1 MQPPLP
7 LSALD
12 SPDAPDLLMEQ
23 IGREPL
29 LSAEEE
35 RALAKRC
42 AEGDK
47 DARERMIICNLRLVV
62 SIAKR
67 YRGHGLDLLDLIQE
81 GTLGLMRAVAGFDVT
96 RGHKLST
103 YATWWINQV
112 ITRALADKSRAIRV
126 PVHLHE
132 RAYKITRVQSDLTI
146 ALGRAPSDA
155 ELAEAC
161 GVSTRQLE
169 TAAAASW
176 DIRSLDAPVTA
187 DIRHDGE
194 PLTLLDTLTTDDT
207 PLDEQAASAD
217 RAERIAAALAR
228 LGERERRVLELR
240 YGLGGEQPHTLE
252 QVGHEFGVTRERARQ
267 IEREAIQTLRERAGR
282 LGLVGMLE
290 TA

>member
-1 MQPPLP
+1 MQPAT
-7 LSALD
+7 ALFSD
-12 SPDAPDLLMEQ
+12 ETLDLYLAE
-23 IGREPL
+23 IGQHAL
-29 LSAEEE
+29 LSIDEE
-35 RALAKRC
+35 RRLAERA
-42 AEGDK
+42 AEGDQG
-47 DARERMIICNLRLVV
+47 ARTRLVECNLRLVV

-67 YRGHGLDLLDLIQE
+67 YRGRGLDLLDLIQE

-103 YATWWINQV
+103 YATWWINQA
-112 ITRALADKSRAIRV
+112 IARALADKSRAIRV

-240 YGLGGEQPHTLE
+240 YGLGGGRVHTLE
-252 QVGHEFGVTRERARQ
+252 EAGREFGVTRERARQ
-267 IEREAIQTLRERAGR
+267 IEKDALQALRERAGR
-282 LGLVGMLE
+282 YGLTGLLE

>member
-1 MQPPLP
+1 MQPAT
-7 LSALD
+7 ALFCD
-12 SPDAPDLLMEQ
+12 ETLDLYLAE
-23 IGREPL
+23 IGQHPL
-29 LSAEEE
+29 LSPDEE
-35 RALAKRC
+35 RRLAERA
-42 AEGDK
+42 AEGDQG
-47 DARERMIICNLRLVV
+47 ARTRLVECNLRLVV

-67 YRGHGLDLLDLIQE
+67 YRGRGLDLLDLIQE

-103 YATWWINQV
+103 YATWWINQA

-240 YGLGGEQPHTLE
+240 YGLGGGRVHTLE
-252 QVGHEFGVTRERARQ
+252 EAGREFGVTRERARQ
-267 IEREAIQTLRERAGR
+267 IEKDALQALRERAGR
-282 LGLVGMLE
+282 YGLTGLLE